1 MAREERTDCNR
12 RPVFALLTLLW
23 AVVALPSWGQQIGHG
38 THWQSDFHR
47 EGAVLEAGGMRPLAE
62 VLRSSRP
69 DPGLDGLLSGL
80 PRSEHLASG
89 ASRRPRIR
97 ELFGLAA
104 HAEGLL
110 GELRDADGS
119 RRGLLG
125 VARSAL
131 HALDA
136 PGRVLSHLTGADSAS
151 FNPFR
156 KRISFTW
163 YVDLP

>member
-1 MAREERTDCNR
+1 MEREERTDCNWAR
-12 RPVFALLTLLW
+12 IIVLLTVLW
-23 AVVALPSWGQQIGHG
+23 AAVALPSWAQQTAHV
-38 THWQSDFHR
+38 TLWRSDHHR
-47 EGAVLEAGGMRPLAE
+47 EGAAPEAGGLRPLAE

-69 DPGLDGLLSGL
+69 DPALDGLLSAL
-80 PRSEHLASG
+80 PGSEHLASG
-89 ASRRPRIR
+89 TSRRPRIR

-110 GELRDADGS
+110 GDLRDADGS

-136 PGRVLSHLTGADSAS
+136 PGRVLSHLTGADSAA